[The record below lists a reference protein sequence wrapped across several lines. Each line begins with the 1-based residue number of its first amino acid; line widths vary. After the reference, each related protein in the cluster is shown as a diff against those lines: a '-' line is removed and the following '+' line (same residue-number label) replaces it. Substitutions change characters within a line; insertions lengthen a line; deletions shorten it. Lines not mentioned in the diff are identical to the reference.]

1 MLNFNVTMEV
11 KKGEYSYTEEYDL
24 TCYSEEEILE
34 YMQNG
39 INLHIEE
46 DGGEEITIGMEDLK
60 IVDIDFPTCLYTD
73 DMTLSE
79 LIDTAIYYE
88 YCSDE
93 DEISIVMEYRDEIGI
108 GDSASSILDRY
119 IGQYDDMEEFA
130 RQDFQEFNEIPEHLE
145 PYIDWE
151 KVAEDYK
158 YDFSITSNGYIFRT
172 Y

>member
-79 LIDTAIYYE
+79 LIDTAME
-88 YCSDE
+88 YRYCRDE
-93 DEISIVMEYRDEIGI
+93 DEIDMLIEYRDEIDDKADI
-108 GDSASSILDRY
+108 EY
-119 IGQYDDMEEFA
+119 IRNCYIEQYNSMTDFA
-130 RQDFQEFNEIPEHLE
+130 EKYMKDTHDIPDYLE
-145 PYIDWE
+145 NYIDWE
-151 KVAEDYK
+151 ALADDLSYDYDITK
-158 YDFSITSNGYIFRT
+158 SGYVFSK
-172 Y
+172 